1 MEPTK
6 SYLGVITEATV
17 TGAGMSVTHH
27 LEHASERRGRSRTLI
42 WEKTVCWEPV
52 SLCTEELQCRAERH
66 LAVMGLRAL
75 DWFFLDAEGWLP
87 GHEQPDHWYSVVEPV
102 SEDPPRSQYRSADQ
116 NETAKSS

>member
-1 MEPTK
+1 
-6 SYLGVITEATV
+6 
-17 TGAGMSVTHH
+17 
-27 LEHASERRGRSRTLI
+27 
-42 WEKTVCWEPV
+42 VCWEPV

-75 DWFFLDAEGWLP
+75 DWFFLDAKGWLP